1 MSKITREQLQ
11 KINNSCQNGWRL
23 DVQYFLFHNEKRL
36 YKHIELD
43 NENYLE
49 FALLYNYKNQIKLSI
64 NKFHHKQNDTFA
76 VSQGL
81 GKSKIL
87 DDTVATRKNTNN
99 LIEFTKKLDDEQLME
114 INSTT
119 EVEQSIMFVP
129 TPAF

>member
-1 MSKITREQLQ
+1 MSKLTREQLQ
-11 KINNSCQNGWRL
+11 KINNSCENGWRL

-43 NENYLE
+43 SENYLE

-64 NKFHHKQNDTFA
+64 NKFRHKQDDTFA
-76 VSQGL
+76 VSEGL

-87 DDTVATRKNTNN
+87 DSTVATRKNTNK
-99 LIEFTKKLDDEQLME
+99 LIEFTKTLNDEKLIE

-119 EVEQSIMFVP
+119 DVTQSIMFVP
-129 TPAF
+129 TPTF

>member
-129 TPAF
+129 TPVF

>member
-64 NKFHHKQNDTFA
+64 NKFYHKQNDTFA